1 MLTQQLFNA
10 LVLGSV
16 YALFALGFTLTFG
29 VLKVINLLYGFYVAV
44 GAFAALVAVQN
55 FGFGLW
61 GAGLF
66 GVVTAGGVAVICD
79 NLMLTPLRRAK
90 APELSS
96 LIVTLG
102 GVLLMNSLMHLA
114 FGAEVRRFPARL
126 LSQDAVTV
134 GPLLVAPIQIV
145 IVVTVF
151 VLVAA
156 LFWFMERTRLGT
168 AIRAIAERPDT
179 AALMGVNVGLVVGF
193 VSFLSAAL
201 SAAAG
206 ILIGLNFNAVHPY
219 MGESMMLRGFAIII
233 IGGLGDI
240 RGALV
245 AGLGL
250 GFLEIMTAGYVS
262 SSLKEAVAFSAL
274 ILGLWL
280 RPHGLFSKASGK
292 RA

>member
-1 MLTQQLFNA
+1 MLAQQLFNA

-29 VLKVINLLYGFYVAV
+29 VLRVINLLYGFYVAA
-44 GAFAALVAVQN
+44 GAFAALVAVQSL
-55 FGFGLW
+55 GLGLW
-61 GAGLF
+61 AAGAF
-66 GVVTAGGVAVICD
+66 GVVTAGLVAVVCD
-79 NLMLTPLRRAK
+79 FLVLTPLRRAK

-102 GVLLMNSLMHLA
+102 GVLLMNSLMQIA

-126 LSQDAVTV
+126 LSQDAIAI
-134 GPLLVAPIQIV
+134 GPLLVAPIQLV
-145 IVVTVF
+145 IIATVF

-168 AIRAIAERPDT
+168 AIRAVAERPDT
-179 AALMGVNVGLVVGF
+179 AALMGVNVGLVVSG

-206 ILIGLNFNAVHPY
+206 ILIGLDFNAVHPY
-219 MGESMMLRGFAIII
+219 MGEPMMLRGFAIIV

-245 AGLGL
+245 AGLAL
-250 GFLEIMTAGYVS
+250 GFLEVMTAGYLS
-262 SSLKEAVAFSAL
+262 SNLKEAVAFTAL

-280 RPHGLFSKASGK
+280 RPNGLFGRASGK

>member
-1 MLTQQLFNA
+1 MLLQQIFNA

-29 VLKVINLLYGFYVAV
+29 VLKVINLLYGFYFAA
-44 GAFAALVAVQN
+44 GAFGALVAVQ
-55 FGFGLW
+55 GLGLGLW
-61 GAGLF
+61 PAAALGVVVAGLAA
-66 GVVTAGGVAVICD
+66 VVCD
-79 NLMLTPLRRAK
+79 SLVLTPLRRAH

-102 GVLLMNSLMHLA
+102 GVLLMNSLMQMA
-114 FGAEVRRFPARL
+114 FGAEVRRFPVSLLGQEPMRL
-126 LSQDAVTV
+126 
-134 GPLLVAPIQIV
+134 GPLVVAPLQVV
-145 IVVTVF
+145 IVATAL

-156 LFWFMERTRLGT
+156 LFLVIERTRLGA

-179 AALMGVNVGLVVGF
+179 AALMGVDVTRVVTL
-193 VSFLSAAL
+193 VSFVSAAL
-201 SAAAG
+201 AGAAG

-219 MGESMMLRGFAIII
+219 MGEPMMLRGFAVII

-250 GFLEIMTAGYVS
+250 GFLEVMTAGYVS
-262 SSLKEAVAFSAL
+262 SNLKEAVAFSAL
-274 ILGLWL
+274 ILALWL
-280 RPHGLFSKASGK
+280 RPSGLFARASGR

>member
-1 MLTQQLFNA
+1 MLSQQLFNA

-44 GAFAALVAVQN
+44 GAFAALVGVQSL
-55 FGFGLW
+55 GLGLW
-61 GAGLF
+61 AAGLF
-66 GVVTAGGVAVICD
+66 GVVVAGVVAVVCD
-79 NLMLTPLRRAK
+79 TLLLTPLRRAR

-102 GVLLMNSLMHLA
+102 GVLLMNSLMHIL
-114 FGAEVRRFPARL
+114 FGAEVRRFPSGL
-126 LSQDAVTV
+126 LSQEAVHL
-134 GPLLVAPIQIV
+134 GPLLVAPIQLV
-145 IVVTVF
+145 IVATVF
-151 VLVAA
+151 VLVAL
-156 LFWFMERTRLGT
+156 LFVFMEKTRLGT

-179 AALMGVNVGLVVGF
+179 AALMGVNVGLVVSF

-206 ILIGLNFNAVHPY
+206 ILIGLNFNAVQPY
-219 MGESMMLRGFAIII
+219 MGESMMLRGFAVIIV
-233 IGGLGDI
+233 GGLGDI

-250 GFLEIMTAGYVS
+250 GFLEVMTAGYVS
-262 SSLKEAVAFSAL
+262 SNLKEAVAFSAL

-280 RPHGLFSKASGK
+280 RPAGLFGKASGK